1 MKPITAEWI
10 AKAEAD
16 WATML
21 RESRVQD
28 NPNWDDV
35 CFHAQQCAEKYLKA
49 RLCEAGIGFGK
60 VHDLVYLL
68 DAVVVVEPQW
78 KGSQQYLAYLSDFAV
93 TCRYPGDSADRDM
106 AFQAI
111 EYCGVFRRIAR
122 ESFGLPL

>member
-16 WATML
+16 YATML

-35 CFHAQQCAEKYLKA
+35 CFHAQQCTEKYLKA
-49 RLCEAGIGFGK
+49 RLCEAGIDFGK

-68 DAVVVVEPQW
+68 DAVIVVEPQW
-78 KGSQQYLAYLSDFAV
+78 KESQRYLAYLSDFAV
-93 TCRYPGDSADRDM
+93 ACRYPGDSADRDM

-111 EYCGVFRRIAR
+111 EYCGSFRKIAR
-122 ESFGLPL
+122 ERFGLPL